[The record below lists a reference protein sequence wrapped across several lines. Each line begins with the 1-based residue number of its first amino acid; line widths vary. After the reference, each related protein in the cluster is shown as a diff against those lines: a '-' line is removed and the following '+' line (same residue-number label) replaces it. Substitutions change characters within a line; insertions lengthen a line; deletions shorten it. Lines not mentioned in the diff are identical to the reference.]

1 MSGNGGFEHLH
12 ESNEQKK
19 SGKAIIPRVMDD
31 FNQYLSDQVLF
42 TWAPKGLLS
51 SLLLSLS
58 TNFSEISPKLEKINT
73 VEVKN
78 EKAKS
83 LKFPV
88 TKERCFYCL
97 LQKIFPKSCKADVSV
112 ENI

>member
-1 MSGNGGFEHLH
+1 MGS
-12 ESNEQKK
+12 
-19 SGKAIIPRVMDD
+19 
-31 FNQYLSDQVLF
+31 
-42 TWAPKGLLS
+42 KGS
-51 SLLLSLS
+51 SFFPFALS

-73 VEVKN
+73 VQVKN
-78 EKAKS
+78 EKEKS

-88 TKERCFYCL
+88 TKERCFCCL